1 MALRRTIV
9 NLQTTT
15 NKLQLTR
22 SCNFWSCPKEPLSLW
37 KKKKPSLLSHL
48 FFLNIL
54 ITDIKDE
61 YPSAK
66 DVPDFHFPIVQAEI
80 TECSTYAVVC
90 RLKSS
95 PSYNITSNGGSFNL
109 PEYPDVCVTIP
120 KKAVAPKAK
129 IPLQLKVG
137 ILLRGS
143 VLVSDHVICLKTP
156 EIALAITILEQ
167 MCIIL
172 YICVVKLLQCDHL
185 FSLSRL
191 LWPEGCLV
199 ILYIVISS
207 IWYMLR

>member
-1 MALRRTIV
+1 MP
-9 NLQTTT
+9 
-15 NKLQLTR
+15 
-22 SCNFWSCPKEPLSLW
+22 FSLI
-37 KKKKPSLLSHL
+37 
-48 FFLNIL
+48 IL
-54 ITDIKDE
+54 ITDIEDK
-61 YPSAK
+61 YPSAT
-66 DVPDFHFPIVQAEI
+66 DVPDFRYPVVQAEI
-80 TECSTYAVVC
+80 TECSTYAIVC

-95 PSYNITSNGGSFNL
+95 PSYNITSSGGSFNL

-120 KKAVAPKAK
+120 KKAVASKAK

-143 VLVSDHVICLKTP
+143 ALVSDHVICLKTP

-167 MCIIL
+167 MRIIL

-191 LWPEGCLV
+191 LWPEECLV

-207 IWYMLR
+207 IWYVLRSRYFVLVLLLHRCTKFLVRNLKAKRLWLDLFCESPAVKSSTS